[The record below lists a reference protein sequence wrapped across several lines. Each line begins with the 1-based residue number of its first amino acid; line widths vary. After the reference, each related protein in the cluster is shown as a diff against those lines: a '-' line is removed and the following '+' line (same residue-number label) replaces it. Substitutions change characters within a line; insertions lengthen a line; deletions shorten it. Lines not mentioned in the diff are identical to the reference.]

1 MPTKYSRSPWLEQFP
16 KTRIPAYPQQRGTQS
31 VDAVIVG
38 GGLTGCA
45 TAYSF
50 AAAGVRVILLEAN
63 RIGQGVTAAA
73 GGWIADDPGVAFAD
87 VEKAL
92 GRRPARQAFHVWH
105 RAALDFIS
113 LLRRL
118 DVKCQLEPRPSI
130 TVAVMGPPYR
140 PPEQRD
146 RLNAGSG
153 AGR

>member
-1 MPTKYSRSPWLEQFP
+1 AAGKAGRLGAVRPARLAHPALVQCPPMPTKYSRSPWLEQFP

-73 GGWIADDPGVAFAD
+73 GGW
-87 VEKAL
+87 
-92 GRRPARQAFHVWH
+92 
-105 RAALDFIS
+105 
-113 LLRRL
+113 
-118 DVKCQLEPRPSI
+118 
-130 TVAVMGPPYR
+130 
-140 PPEQRD
+140 
-146 RLNAGSG
+146 
-153 AGR
+153 